1 MRQGLGLATFK
12 GYKLSRNVNQ
22 SKCKKV
28 KNDEAEASPPS
39 LAAHQEGPFTPGPS
53 TSHAGLAAQNAA
65 ALLGT
70 KEDNATPDDLNMLP
84 HDDHPLVGQQD
95 HVADKV
101 AHYLQSITAAN
112 GGHEGVSVDTI
123 DDLLDRVKSAY
134 MRLIKSTPDDICA
147 VTASTDEPDLLVP
160 TVPDCPEVLVSLCS
174 DGVKS

>member
-12 GYKLSRNVNQ
+12 GYKLNRNVNQ

-39 LAAHQEGPFTPGPS
+39 LAAHQEGPLTSGPS

-65 ALLGT
+65 ALLGA
-70 KEDNATPDDLNMLP
+70 KEDNATPDDLDMLP

-112 GGHEGVSVDTI
+112 GGHGGVSADMI
-123 DDLLDRVKSAY
+123 DDLLARVKSAY
-134 MRLIKSTPDDICA
+134 MWLIESTPDDIRA
-147 VTASTDEPDLLVP
+147 VTASTDKPDLLVP
-160 TVPDCPEVLVSLCS
+160 MVPDCPEVLVSLCS